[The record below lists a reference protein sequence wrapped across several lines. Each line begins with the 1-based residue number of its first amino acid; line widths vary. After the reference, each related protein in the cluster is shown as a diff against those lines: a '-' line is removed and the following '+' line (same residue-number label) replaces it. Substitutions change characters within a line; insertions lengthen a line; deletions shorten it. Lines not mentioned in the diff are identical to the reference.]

1 MIGIVVDTNII
12 KQLINIIM
20 PQLGPIFEEK
30 TDFLGDIIGSN
41 FINRGLTNL
50 FSNEMIDESLLLL
63 IWDYLFLEGNT
74 VLIKAFLAIYSF
86 LSDKIIKGPKT
97 LEFFLDLINNEIKKI
112 KLDNDDFI
120 YNLFFEYD
128 IYLSQ
133 YDFNSLRFENSLQIA
148 EKVEEQNIEYTQ
160 LKIHLFYDKK
170 LLDKQMGKISGC
182 NKKWP
187 YCINDT
193 YFENVT
199 KIVSCLILQES
210 DKKYINNYFFSDSDV
225 KEKNKEE
232 GKKEIDYYNI
242 KIERRPHYCDDIQ
255 SEIKSKDDEGKK
267 QSEIKEN
274 KNDIENDKKSDS
286 LFK

>member
-20 PQLGPIFEEK
+20 PQLSPIFEEK
-30 TDFLGDIIGSN
+30 KDFLGDIIGVN

-74 VLIKAFLAIYSF
+74 VLIKTYLAIYSF

-128 IYLSQ
+128 KYLSQ

-148 EKVEEQNIEYTQ
+148 EKIEEQNIEYTQ

-170 LLDKQMGKISGC
+170 LLDKQMDKISGC
-182 NKKWP
+182 NKSWP
-187 YCINDT
+187 YCINGT
-193 YFENVT
+193 
-199 KIVSCLILQES
+199 IL
-210 DKKYINNYFFSDSDV
+210 KM
-225 KEKNKEE
+225 
-232 GKKEIDYYNI
+232 
-242 KIERRPHYCDDIQ
+242 
-255 SEIKSKDDEGKK
+255 
-267 QSEIKEN
+267 
-274 KNDIENDKKSDS
+274 
-286 LFK
+286 